1 MLRSADVGSVVSP
14 AKPVFQSVIDLGLRD
29 VGVKNQPRRLA
40 AHFGK
45 SSLLFAVSWVI
56 SVVAVCAVLRQ
67 TGAHAS
73 VIAAIAVA
81 WTAALLAL
89 AIRMTK
95 RSPVVVMRLT
105 ADGGTKTVL
114 WLIAPYLLLGAPAV
128 VVAGPVGIPV
138 LVLGLGIAL
147 FVWRRRDHVP
157 EVLRELRPLLAED
170 EPVLGDGVGL
180 VQGLRGG
187 YDAFRLVVA
196 TDRRLLVA
204 ASTRS
209 KGPFLLVDVPY
220 RTVDRFGVEWPYR
233 GRLGKLS
240 LIIAGADGA
249 PSETHVVS
257 QIAPAN
263 LVSIARALRLNGVAT
278 DDPEAVVEAERA
290 WEEAKRGA
298 KAREP
303 LLDRN
308 AMSTGQFDRGLW
320 LLLALAA
327 VGYWLNPLGAWID
340 SGVLVLLITAVLC
353 VVSGYVSGTKSSLA
367 YIVPL
372 NLLVLPSF
380 LFAEPL
386 GVVALMI
393 VLSMVAAMGLWAGS
407 ALRQARVRRV
417 GASAAPTVR
426 PRPEPAPGSLRQ
438 AVSGRRLIRISGVVV
453 AVVVGLVAIAS
464 AAGFDPATLRMVVDE
479 AFANQQPVDGRSNLT
494 GNDASLTYTP
504 RPDLKEFIVDEDWD
518 AGPNDGARWELR
530 TSFTKG
536 YNVVS
541 LTHYIFD
548 NPRLD
553 NPRAVREFIAG
564 KDREHSRIADTT
576 VTHTE
581 RVVDGRK
588 GYVWTHGNSRGYWHH
603 AVWFPQPV
611 HSIRVECVAKKQVS
625 RFKRLCSE
633 ALESLE
639 FH

>member
-1 MLRSADVGSVVSP
+1 MKSS
-14 AKPVFQSVIDLGLRD
+14 KPVFQNVIDLGLRD
-29 VGVKNQPRRLA
+29 VGVRNQPRRLA
-40 AHFGK
+40 AHVGK
-45 SSLLFAVSWVI
+45 SSLLVAVAWVI
-56 SVVAVCAVLRQ
+56 SVVALCAVLRQ
-67 TGAHAS
+67 TGAHTV
-73 VIAAIAVA
+73 VIAAFAVA
-81 WTAALLAL
+81 WTVALFALAL
-89 AIRMTK
+89 RMTK

-105 ADGGTKTVL
+105 TDGGSKTVL
-114 WLIAPYLLLGAPAV
+114 WLIAPYLLLGVPAV
-128 VVAGPVGIPV
+128 VVAGPLGIPV

-157 EVLRELRPLLAED
+157 EVLRELRPLLAQD
-170 EPVLGDGVGL
+170 EPVLGDGIGL
-180 VQGLRGG
+180 IPGMRGG
-187 YDAFRLVVA
+187 YDAFRLIVA
-196 TDRRLLVA
+196 TDRRLIVA
-204 ASTRS
+204 GSTRS
-209 KGPFLLVDVPY
+209 KGPFLLVDAPY
-220 RTVDRFGVEWPYR
+220 RAVEWFAVEWPYR

-240 LIIAGADGA
+240 LTVAGAEGA
-249 PSETHVVS
+249 RPETHVIN

-263 LVSIARALRLNGVAT
+263 LVSISRALRLNGVDT
-278 DDPEAVVEAERA
+278 DDLDRVTEAEQA
-290 WEEAKRGA
+290 WEDAKRGA
-298 KAREP
+298 KPKEP
-303 LLDRN
+303 LFDRK

-340 SGVLVLLITAVLC
+340 SGVLVLLITAVVC
-353 VVSGYVSGTKSSLA
+353 VVSGYVSGTRSSLA

-372 NLLVLPSF
+372 NLLVLPTF

-393 VLSMVAAMGLWAGS
+393 VLSTVAAMGLWAGS
-407 ALRQARVRRV
+407 ALRGASVRRV
-417 GASAAPTVR
+417 GTPVAPAAR

-438 AVSGRRLIRISGVVV
+438 AVSGQRLIRISGVLV
-453 AVVVGLVAIAS
+453 AVILMLVTIAT

-504 RPDLKEFIVDEDWD
+504 GPDLKEFIVDEDWD

-541 LTHYIFD
+541 LSHYIFD
-548 NPRLD
+548 DPHLD
-553 NPRAVREFIAG
+553 NPRAVREFVAG
-564 KDREHSRIADTT
+564 KDREHSRIADKKVSHTT
-576 VTHTE
+576 

-588 GYVWTHGNSRGYWHH
+588 GYVWTHGNSRGYWHY

-611 HSIRVECVAKKQVS
+611 HTIRVECIAKKQES
-625 RFKRLCSE
+625 RFRRLCSE
-633 ALESLE
+633 AVESLK